1 MSRRFHEGLSSF
13 LLIMV
18 LGLAPCSASPTAI
31 SPQLPPCSQDQ
42 MRPSDIRSAAHSVT
56 SLAPKDLVT
65 SEPLKRA
72 VVTIKADAGAS
83 VSPQRLQ
90 QVIAILKQHGATEI
104 NPIEG
109 LPQVVVT
116 ASDAAF
122 EALRQS
128 GLVQSIHGDRVS
140 PPNL

>member
-1 MSRRFHEGLSSF
+1 MSLRIQEGLGSL
-13 LLIMV
+13 LLIMAV
-18 LGLAPCSASPTAI
+18 GLAPCSASPKATG
-31 SPQLPPCSQDQ
+31 PQLPTCNQDP
-42 MRPSDIRSAAHSVT
+42 MTPSDTRSGVHPGT
-56 SLAPKDLVT
+56 SRDPQDFVT
-65 SEPLKRA
+65 SETLKRA
-72 VVTIKADAGAS
+72 IVTIKADAGSA

-140 PPNL
+140 PPN

>member
-1 MSRRFHEGLSSF
+1 MA
-13 LLIMV
+13 V
-18 LGLAPCSASPTAI
+18 GLAPCSASATA
-31 SPQLPPCSQDQ
+31 SSQQLATFSQEQ
-42 MRPSDIRSAAHSVT
+42 VAPSLIRTGVHFGT
-56 SLAPKDLVT
+56 SLAPIVHVT

-72 VVTIKADAGAS
+72 IVTIKADTGAS

-104 NPIEG
+104 NPMEG

-116 ASDAAF
+116 AGDTAF

-128 GLVQSIHGDRVS
+128 GLVQYIHLDRVS
-140 PPNL
+140 PPN

>member
-1 MSRRFHEGLSSF
+1 MSRRILEGLGS
-13 LLIMV
+13 LLLFMAV
-18 LGLAPCSASPTAI
+18 GMAPSSASPTAN
-31 SPQLPPCSQDQ
+31 SPELAIFSQGP
-42 MRPSDIRSAAHSVT
+42 MSASFVRSAAHFGT
-56 SLAPKDLVT
+56 SLQPTFLAT

-72 VVTIKADAGAS
+72 IVTIKTDAGTA

-116 ASDAAF
+116 ASDTAF

-128 GLVQSIHGDRVS
+128 GLVLSIHLDRVS
-140 PPNL
+140 PPN

>member
-1 MSRRFHEGLSSF
+1 M
-13 LLIMV
+13 
-18 LGLAPCSASPTAI
+18 A
-31 SPQLPPCSQDQ
+31 
-42 MRPSDIRSAAHSVT
+42 PSDSSSGVHSGT
-56 SLAPKDLVT
+56 SLGPKDLAT
-65 SEPLKRA
+65 SQTLKRA
-72 VVTIKADAGAS
+72 IVTIKADAGAA

-104 NPIEG
+104 NPIEN

-128 GLVQSIHGDRVS
+128 GLVQSIHEDRVS
-140 PPNL
+140 PPN

>member
-1 MSRRFHEGLSSF
+1 M
-13 LLIMV
+13 
-18 LGLAPCSASPTAI
+18 A
-31 SPQLPPCSQDQ
+31 
-42 MRPSDIRSAAHSVT
+42 PSDTRSGVHPDTRLGPGNPV
-56 SLAPKDLVT
+56 P
-65 SEPLKRA
+65 SETLKRA
-72 VVTIKADAGAS
+72 IVTIKADAGAA

-140 PPNL
+140 PPN

>member
-1 MSRRFHEGLSSF
+1 MSRRILEGLGS
-13 LLIMV
+13 LLLFMAV
-18 LGLAPCSASPTAI
+18 GMAPSSASPTAN
-31 SPQLPPCSQDQ
+31 SPELAIFSQEPMSALFVRSGAHSATSLPPT
-42 MRPSDIRSAAHSVT
+42 V
-56 SLAPKDLVT
+56 LVT

-72 VVTIKADAGAS
+72 IVTIKTDAGTS

-116 ASDAAF
+116 ASDTAF
-122 EALRQS
+122 EALSQS
-128 GLVQSIHGDRVS
+128 GLVQSIHLDRVS
-140 PPNL
+140 PPN